1 MIPIANFE
9 NRYKIDSTGKILNL
23 ANNTLLNPSLQAD
36 GYLTVGL
43 ANSGNPNTTLSVHRL
58 VALHFLP
65 NPYQH
70 PQLNH
75 KNGDKTDNK
84 VENLEWCTAKHNIN
98 HALETG
104 LRSGYMSADDKEMY
118 LNRVLNGE
126 QVKDIG
132 KEIGRAPETLSKML
146 RETAKRLNIHH
157 KWTAQMYKN
166 RREAAIRNLRNAGY

>member
-9 NRYKIDSTGKILNL
+9 NRYKIDSTGSILNL
-23 ANNTLLNPSLQAD
+23 ANNILLQPSLQD
-36 GYLTVGL
+36 TGYLTVGL
-43 ANSGNPNTTLSVHRL
+43 ANSGNKNTTLTVHRL

-70 PQLNH
+70 PQINH
-75 KNGDKTDNK
+75 KNGNKRDNR
-84 VENLEWCTAKHNIN
+84 VENLEWCTSKQNIN
-98 HALETG
+98 HAFETG
-104 LRSGYMSADDKEMY
+104 LRSGYMSADDKEIY

-132 KEIGRAPETLSKML
+132 KEIERAPETLSKML

-157 KWTAQMYKN
+157 KWTAQMTTN
-166 RREAAIRNLRNAGY
+166 RRNTAIRNLRNAGY